1 MFFNRVLRSLHVDGS
16 EFKEIREL
24 EEVGS
29 MLCDIDTWPEKWMQE
44 GIQIGMDKMSGKM
57 KEIQEK
63 LIQLQQEKEEA
74 IRQQQLEKE
83 EAIRQQQLEKEEAIR
98 QQQQQSKENT
108 AMAMLKDGLPHETIA
123 RYTNLTIEE
132 ITELAESN

>member
-1 MFFNRVLRSLHVDGS
+1 
-16 EFKEIREL
+16 
-24 EEVGS
+24 
-29 MLCDIDTWPEKWMQE
+29 
-44 GIQIGMDKMSGKM
+44 MSGKV

-74 IRQQQLEKE
+74 IKQQQLEKE
-83 EAIRQQQLEKEEAIR
+83 EAIKQQQLEKEEAIR

-123 RYTNLTIEE
+123 KYTNLTLKE
-132 ITELAESN
+132 IADLAKKQ

>member
-1 MFFNRVLRSLHVDGS
+1 
-16 EFKEIREL
+16 
-24 EEVGS
+24 
-29 MLCDIDTWPEKWMQE
+29 
-44 GIQIGMDKMSGKM
+44 MSGKM

-74 IRQQQLEKE
+74 IK
-83 EAIRQQQLEKEEAIR
+83 QQQLEKEEAIR

-123 RYTNLTIEE
+123 KYTNLTLKE
-132 ITELAESN
+132 IADLAKKQ